1 MKTILHFFIF
11 LITSF
16 GNTMTA
22 QTRDFKHVPPVSI
35 PNTQQLTLQSKIVA
49 NQEYVLHINLPG
61 NYNDTTKN
69 FPVVYLLDSQWD
81 FPLLSSIYGQQ
92 YYDGFIP
99 EVIIVG
105 ITWGGANP
113 NYDQLRAR
121 DLTPPNAV
129 QGVMYGNAAN
139 FLGFIKNELTPFVE
153 STFRVKKNDRTL
165 VGSSFGGLFTLYALF
180 NETSFFQKYI
190 LTSPAT
196 SWGNEAIYKI
206 EKEYSAKNKTLPVR
220 LYMAAGQ
227 MEDVNMFTKWVNTLE
242 SRNYGGLNLQ
252 TKVLENIGHS
262 GTKPEGYTRGM
273 QWAFKRPAITL
284 SSTQLSPYLGTYLLG
299 NDSVKVVMENN
310 MLVGISGTNEKL
322 VLTAETENDF
332 YSPGGFL
339 LIHFKK
345 DKTNKVSG
353 FELEQYNNKV
363 FARKI
368 D

>member
-1 MKTILHFFIF
+1 MKAVFCLFLFFIT
-11 LITSF
+11 IIGSTS
-16 GNTMTA
+16 TA
-22 QTRDFKHVPPVSI
+22 QTHDLKQIPQVSI
-35 PNTQQLTLQSKIVA
+35 PNTQQLTIQSEIVA
-49 NQEYVLHINLPG
+49 NQEYVLHVNLPG
-61 NYNDTTKN
+61 NYNDTTRN

-105 ITWGGANP
+105 ITWGGTNP

-129 QGVMYGNAAN
+129 QGEMYGNAAN
-139 FLGFIKNELTPFVE
+139 FLGFIKNELSPYVE
-153 STFRVKKNDRTL
+153 STFRVKKSDRTL

-206 EKEYSAKNKTLPVR
+206 EKQYSAKNKDLPVR
-220 LYMAAGQ
+220 LYMAVGEK
-227 MEDVNMFTKWVNTLE
+227 EDVNMFTKWENTLQ
-242 SRNYGGLNLQ
+242 SRNYKGLYIQ

-273 QWAFKRPAITL
+273 QWAFKRRAIAL
-284 SSTQLSPYLGTYLLG
+284 SSTQISPYAGTYMLG
-299 NDSVKVVMENN
+299 NDSVKIVIENN
-310 MLVGISGTNEKL
+310 MLVGISGTSGKI

-339 LIHFKK
+339 TIRFKK
-345 DKTNKVSG
+345 DKANRVSG
-353 FELEQYNNKV
+353 FELEQYNSRV
-363 FARKI
+363 FAKKI